1 MSRSEF
7 IGRTI
12 EATKTDFSLRSAEA
26 ESIETTASVNTKF
39 CPTTRLL
46 TKYELEAAAVASPSL
61 GSLSRSF

>member
-26 ESIETTASVNTKF
+26 EAIETTASVNTKF

-46 TKYELEAAAVASPSL
+46 TKHELEAAAVASPSL
-61 GSLSRSF
+61 GSLSWSF